1 MDAYVHAVILMMGY
15 LISQVWREQ
24 NEEINVHLFKNAS
37 DIIGDKKT
45 CWKKYQITDTWRL
58 NHIKKGK
65 FTVAVTYKI
74 HRKNHMVRKHKE
86 GTTQDELN

>member
-37 DIIGDKKT
+37 DIIGDKKHAG
-45 CWKKYQITDTWRL
+45 K
-58 NHIKKGK
+58 NIK
-65 FTVAVTYKI
+65 
-74 HRKNHMVRKHKE
+74 
-86 GTTQDELN
+86 